1 MLAMIFTQLLALS
14 VAAAA
19 MPAPLGR
26 PAAGSSVDNIAAL
39 EARFPKLA
47 SGGAAA
53 AAAHNSLAGRYAGR
67 RSLPIMVPEPS
78 QKINIRRSAEE
89 EAEIARRGYAGRP
102 MPKRASPLP
111 PRNK

>member
-14 VAAAA
+14 AAAAA
-19 MPAPLGR
+19 MPVPLGR
-26 PAAGSSVDNIAAL
+26 PATGSSVDNIAAL

-47 SGGAAA
+47 SGGAA

-78 QKINIRRSAEE
+78 QKINIRRSPEE

-111 PRNK
+111 PRNN